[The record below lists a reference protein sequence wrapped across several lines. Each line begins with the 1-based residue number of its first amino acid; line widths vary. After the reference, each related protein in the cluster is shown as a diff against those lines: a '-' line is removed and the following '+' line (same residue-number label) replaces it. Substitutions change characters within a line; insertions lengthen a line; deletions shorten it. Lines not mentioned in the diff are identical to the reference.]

1 MDSNW
6 VGLCSRRMLLAS
18 ALVAMPPS
26 RSAHADAASPL
37 VRLYDDAANRYDS
50 LDGGPIARALGLEG
64 LRVEAT
70 KLCRGRVLE
79 VGVGTGLNLPLYDST
94 RCDSLTAVDLS
105 PGMLREAERA
115 ASALASVRRVPV
127 DLQVMNA
134 EELTFEDGTFDSVI
148 DTFSLCVYSR
158 PERALAEMRRVC
170 KRDGRVILLEHQRSG
185 GALGDYQDA
194 SAGAAAKFGG
204 KGCVYNQDVLSMV
217 QRAGLRVVRQ
227 ELALLGL
234 VALFETVPA

>member
-1 MDSNW
+1 MDST
-6 VGLCSRRMLLAS
+6 LLARCSRRMLLAS
-18 ALVAMPPS
+18 AIVAMPPS

-37 VRLYDDAANRYDS
+37 IRLYDDAANRYDS
-50 LDGGPIARALGLEG
+50 LDGGPIASALGLEG

-115 ASALASVRRVPV
+115 ASALARRVPV

-134 EELTFEDGTFDSVI
+134 EELKFEDGTFDSVI

-185 GALGDYQDA
+185 GALGAYQDA

-227 ELALLGL
+227 EPALLGL
-234 VALFETVPA
+234 IALFETVPA